1 MSQNRSDEPAV
12 EPWRAGPRFPVME
25 LALQVG
31 GIPLHPLLVHAV
43 VVLTPL
49 TAAAVLLTQFWPVAR
64 RRLGIVTPLA
74 ALAVLTLVP
83 VTVRAGRELATRI
96 GAPPAVLT
104 HQHYGE
110 MLLPWVIALFGV
122 AAVQWAWFRWR
133 PAPAGGRE
141 GAAVRGVTLALA
153 LASTAVAVGTT
164 WLLVL
169 IGDSGARAVWGGLAG

>member
-1 MSQNRSDEPAV
+1 MD
-12 EPWRAGPRFPVME
+12 

-74 ALAVLTLVP
+74 ALGVLALVP
-83 VTVRAGRELATRI
+83 LTVRAGRELAATL
-96 GAPPAVLT
+96 GSPPSVLT

-110 MLLPWVIALFGV
+110 MLLPWVVAMFVV
-122 AAVQWAWFRWR
+122 AAGQWAWFRWR
-133 PAPAGGRE
+133 PAPAGGHE
-141 GAAVRGVTLALA
+141 AATARGVTLALA
-153 LASTAVAVGTT
+153 LASAVVAVGTT
-164 WLLVL
+164 WVLVL
-169 IGDSGARAVWGGLAG
+169 VGDSGARAVWGGVAG

>member
-1 MSQNRSDEPAV
+1 MD
-12 EPWRAGPRFPVME
+12 

-49 TAAAVLLTQFWPVAR
+49 TAVAVLLTQFWPVAR

-74 ALAVLTLVP
+74 ALAVLALVP
-83 VTVRAGRELATRI
+83 VTVRAGRDLAGAI
-96 GAPPAVLT
+96 GTPPAVLT

-110 MLLPWVIALFGV
+110 MLLPWAVALFGV
-122 AAVQWAWFRWR
+122 AALQWAWFRWR

-141 GAAVRGVTLALA
+141 GATARGVTLGLA
-153 LASTAVAVGTT
+153 LASAVVAVGIT

-169 IGDSGARAVWGGLAG
+169 VGDSGARAVWGGVVG